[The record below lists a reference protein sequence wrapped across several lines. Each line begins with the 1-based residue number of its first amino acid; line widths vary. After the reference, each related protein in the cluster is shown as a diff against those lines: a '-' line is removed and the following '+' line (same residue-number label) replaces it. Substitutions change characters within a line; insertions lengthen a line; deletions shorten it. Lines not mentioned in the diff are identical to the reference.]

1 MSRAAVRLG
10 ATINLGDYQNIR
22 VEVELGEDGQPGES
36 AALVHDRVL
45 SQALEAVDDAL
56 GQLIMKLEDERWIPK
71 T

>member
-1 MSRAAVRLG
+1 MSRAAVKLG
-10 ATINLGDYQNIR
+10 ATINLGDMQFAK
-22 VEVELGEDGQPGES
+22 VDVELEEVGQPGES
-36 AALVHDRVL
+36 ATTVYDRVL